1 VIVGEPSGPC
11 LTVVGV
17 AENARERQ
25 VVEEPTPQYFLPLD
39 AAHPPRALV
48 VRALDGRASDVAGL
62 VRTEV
67 LERAAMEEVR
77 VDLMSETL
85 APQLRSWRLGAQL
98 FGGFGVLALIVTAVG
113 IYSTLAYLVT
123 QRVHEMGVRTALGA
137 RPSGLLRLMLWRGVW
152 PAAAGIAVGVVL
164 ALGLG
169 EFLRS
174 LLYGVET
181 YDPVALAGGSAVIM
195 AATVLASLV
204 PAARAANSDPATALR
219 AE

>member
-1 VIVGEPSGPC
+1 
-11 LTVVGV
+11 
-17 AENARERQ
+17 
-25 VVEEPTPQYFLPLD
+25 
-39 AAHPPRALV
+39 
-48 VRALDGRASDVAGL
+48 
-62 VRTEV
+62 
-67 LERAAMEEVR
+67 MEEVR

-174 LLYGVET
+174 LLYGGET